1 MIFKLTLFQLS
12 TKTKSRLEDLKS
24 NSYNS
29 SKNDKLMSK
38 EPSSFENV
46 QTSTSYL
53 DEPHEDVVIFHR
65 PTGQIVDVNVKSDQ
79 TQLSIFFCQRE
90 QIVDIKLSDKFKKDV
105 INAQKR
111 MIDPENGEEKS
122 TVESIDELIW
132 KEIKFDYR
140 KLPDLYLKL
149 SKIRL
154 TGMLVIIYHEFP
166 N

>member
-1 MIFKLTLFQLS
+1 
-12 TKTKSRLEDLKS
+12 
-24 NSYNS
+24 
-29 SKNDKLMSK
+29 MSK
-38 EPSSFENV
+38 DPSSFENV

-53 DEPHEDVVIFHR
+53 DELHEDVVIFHR

-79 TQLSIFFCQRE
+79 NQLSIFFCHRE
-90 QIVDIKLSDKFKKDV
+90 QILDIKLSDKFKKDV

-111 MIDPENGEEKS
+111 MIVPENGEEKS

-132 KEIKFDYR
+132 KEIKFDYK

-154 TGMLVIIYHEFP
+154 TGMLVKFYQKFP
-166 N
+166 IKSSKNIKLSLR